1 MDNNAT
7 ILRLAI
13 DKLVPNKYQPRKF
26 FDEPALTELATSI
39 KNHGMIN
46 PILVRKKDDKYEI
59 IAGERR
65 FRAAKL
71 IGLTEVPVIVKNA
84 DEQQMAE
91 LALIENLAR
100 QDLTAIETARA
111 YEEIIKMGNHTQN
124 DLAIRLGKSQATIA
138 NKLRLLSLPME
149 IQDAILN
156 KQISERHARSLLS
169 LKNQEKQIEILER
182 IIDEKLTVKETEE
195 LVSLQNINEEDIK
208 QAINDIMKS
217 LNIKEEEKEDE
228 NMNNGNFFPNYDNNM
243 GQNNNMSLNS
253 LNNMNQMQPTM
264 APPIMPLEPENVM
277 PTMTPPTGFNN
288 PSAPMPNFGPAP
300 IEPPVMPNNDELLFT
315 QPPVMAEPAPVM
327 DAPLFNPNINQMPV
341 DVQPVNE
348 FPTQNNFGI
357 NPEPMSFNQ
366 EPPMSGPI
374 PSLFDQ
380 TFGPSVPVQEPVN
393 NMSFNEQPS
402 PIIEPQPV
410 NPGSTLEPLFNQP
423 VMDNPAPLVE
433 PPMPNPL
440 PETIQSSN
448 RVEEVEN
455 LLNNNGIGY
464 KLYSNDQGH
473 CIIIEL

>member
-26 FDEPALTELATSI
+26 FDETALLELATSI
-39 KNHGMIN
+39 KTHGMIN

-124 DLAIRLGKSQATIA
+124 DLATRLGKSQATIA

-169 LKNQEKQIEILER
+169 IKDQEKQLEILER
-182 IIDEKLTVKETEE
+182 IIEEKLTVKETEE
-195 LVSLQNINEEDIK
+195 IVNLQNINEEDIK

-217 LNIKEEEKEDE
+217 LNIKKEEKEDE

-243 GQNNNMSLNS
+243 GQNNNMSLNN
-253 LNNMNQMQPTM
+253 LNSMNQMQPTM
-264 APPIMPLEPENVM
+264 DPPIMPLEPENVM
-277 PTMTPPTGFNN
+277 PTMGPPVGFNTPN
-288 PSAPMPNFGPAP
+288 APLPNFGPAP
-300 IEPPVMPNNDELLFT
+300 VEPPAMPNNDELLFT
-315 QPPVMAEPAPVM
+315 QPPVMAEPAPII
-327 DAPLFNPNINQMPV
+327 DEPLFNPNMNQMPV
-341 DVQPVNE
+341 NVQPLNE
-348 FPTQNNFGI
+348 LPAQNNFGI

-366 EPPMSGPI
+366 EPPKSEPI

-402 PIIEPQPV
+402 PIIEQHPV
-410 NPGSTLEPLFNQP
+410 NPGP
-423 VMDNPAPLVE
+423 VFEASFE
-433 PPMPNPL
+433 PPIPTPL
-440 PETIQSSN
+440 PEQIPTPS
-448 RVEEVEN
+448 RVEEVET

>member
-1 MDNNAT
+1 LNNDTT

-13 DKLVPNKYQPRKF
+13 DKLIPNKYQPRKF
-26 FDEPALTELATSI
+26 FDENALTELATSI
-39 KNHGMIN
+39 KTHGMIN
-46 PILVRKKDDKYEI
+46 PILVRQKDDKYEI

-71 IGLTEVPVIVKNA
+71 IGLTEVPVIIKNA

-124 DLAIRLGKSQATIA
+124 DLATRLGKSQATIA

-156 KQISERHARSLLS
+156 KKISERHARSLLS
-169 LKNQEKQIEILER
+169 LNNRDKQLEILER
-182 IIDEKLTVKETEE
+182 IIEEKLTVKETEE
-195 LVSLQNINEEDIK
+195 IVNLQNINEEDIK

-228 NMNNGNFFPNYDNNM
+228 KMNNGNFFPNYDNNM
-243 GQNNNMSLNS
+243 GQNNNMSINS
-253 LNNMNQMQPTM
+253 LNNMNQMQPNM
-264 APPIMPLEPENVM
+264 APPIMPAEPENVM
-277 PTMTPPTGFNN
+277 PTMAQPAGFNN

-300 IEPPVMPNNDELLFT
+300 VEQPIMPTNDELLFT
-315 QPPVMAEPAPVM
+315 QPQMMPEPAPM
-327 DAPLFNPNINQMPV
+327 LDTPLFNQNANPMPA
-341 DVQPVNE
+341 DIQPTNE
-348 FPTQNNFGI
+348 FQLPNTSGI

-366 EPPMSGPI
+366 EPPMSAPI

-380 TFGPSVPVQEPVN
+380 NFGPSIPVQEPMNNVN
-393 NMSFNEQPS
+393 YDAQPS
-402 PIIEPQPV
+402 LVAPSQPV
-410 NPGSTLEPLFNQP
+410 NPEPVLEPLFEQP
-423 VMDNPAPLVE
+423 MMTNPTPQLE
-433 PPMPNPL
+433 SPMQAQL
-440 PETIQSSN
+440 PEPISSTT
-448 RVEEVEN
+448 RVEEVEA

-464 KLYSNDQGH
+464 KLYSNEQGH

>member
-13 DKLVPNKYQPRKF
+13 DKLVPNKYQPRKY
-26 FDEPALTELATSI
+26 FDETALKELATSI
-39 KNHGMIN
+39 KTYGMIN
-46 PILVRKKDDKYEI
+46 PILVRQKDDKYEI

-71 IGLTEVPVIVKNA
+71 VGLTEVPVIVKNT
-84 DEQQMAE
+84 DEQQTAE

-111 YEEIIKMGNHTQN
+111 YEEIIKIGNHTQN
-124 DLAIRLGKSQATIA
+124 DLALRLGKSQATIA

-169 LKNQEKQIEILER
+169 LKSQEKQLEILER
-182 IIDEKLTVKETEE
+182 IIEEKLTVKETEE
-195 LVSLQNINEEDIK
+195 IVSLQNINEEDIK

-253 LNNMNQMQPTM
+253 LNNMNQMQPNM
-264 APPIMPLEPENVM
+264 APPIMPLEQENVM
-277 PTMTPPTGFNN
+277 PTMAPQPSFNN
-288 PSAPMPNFGPAP
+288 QNSSMPFGPAP
-300 IEPPVMPNNDELLFT
+300 MEPPIMPSNDELLFS
-315 QPPVMAEPAPVM
+315 QPQAMTESMPVM
-327 DAPLFNPNINQMPV
+327 DAPLFNPNMAQP
-341 DVQPVNE
+341 PVNNQSFNE
-348 FPTQNNFGI
+348 APNPNNFGL

-366 EPPMSGPI
+366 EPPISAPT

-380 TFGPSVPVQEPVN
+380 TFGPSVPNPEPINNVN
-393 NMSFNEQPS
+393 YNKPS
-402 PIIEPQPV
+402 IQMAETPQV
-410 NPGSTLEPLFNQP
+410 NPVPTLEPLFEQP
-423 VMDNPAPLVE
+423 VMTPPTPLVE
-433 PPMPNPL
+433 PAMNTPL
-440 PETIQSSN
+440 PEPIISTS
-448 RVEEVEN
+448 RVEEVET